1 MSYWRRL
8 TASSLCIAAF
18 AGCTVKPTAFTE
30 EEYRSLIQADQVA
43 WIGLIDPITGPV
55 TLDEAIAR
63 ALKYNLDHRVRLLE
77 QAQAAANFEAGKFDI
92 LPRLMANAGYH
103 WRDNEAIRDSIDSVT
118 GTPSLANPSISS
130 QRERTNA
137 DLTLSWSL
145 LDFGLGYYNAKQ
157 NADRILVANERRR
170 KAMHTLIRDVTT
182 TYWRALASQ
191 QLSEQVSESIREAE
205 QALDDADEILA
216 AQINNP
222 TDTLR
227 YQRNLLEN
235 LRLLE
240 NVERELASARI
251 ELATLL
257 SLPPGSRVELIEPAR
272 SGLRPLGEDMEEL
285 EAIALFSNADL
296 REQSYNARIA
306 AQETRKTLLR
316 MIPGL
321 SFNYGQNYD
330 DDTYLVNQQWNQAS
344 VTAGFNLFNILSAP
358 ANRRASQFGA
368 EVEETRRMA
377 VQVAVLSQLHL
388 SAHQYNDALRQYL
401 RAESIFNVDRRL
413 SELSRDQQ
421 VSQMGSPL
429 ERISSEVTEI
439 LSSVRMYQSMARVN
453 EACGRVQATLG
464 LEPQIGSLDE
474 LDLQELRREIVRS
487 YDQMAATNSQQWSCQ
502 VDGTATMESVMLEP
516 SILNEGLS
524 LPVGS

>member
-1 MSYWRRL
+1 MIDRL
-8 TASSLCIAAF
+8 RLMAGCLCIITF
-18 AGCTVKPTAFTE
+18 ASCAVRPTAFTE
-30 EEYRSLIQADQVA
+30 EQYRELIQLDQVA
-43 WIGLIDPITGPV
+43 WSGNMEPVTGPV

-77 QAQAAANFEAGKFDI
+77 QAQAAANFEAGKFDM

-118 GTPSLANPSISS
+118 GAPSLANPSISS
-130 QRERTNA
+130 QRERSNS

-157 NADRILVANERRR
+157 NADRILVASERRR
-170 KAMHTLIRDVTT
+170 KAMHNLIRDVTT
-182 TYWRALASQ
+182 TYWRALAAQ
-191 QLSEQVSESIREAE
+191 QLGEQVMQTIREAE
-205 QALDDADEILA
+205 QALADSNEILA

-257 SLPPGSRVELIEPAR
+257 SLPPGSQIELVEPTR
-272 SGLRPLGEDMEEL
+272 TDLRPLGEDMEEL

-321 SFNYGQNYD
+321 SFNYGQHYD

-344 VTAGFNLFNILSAP
+344 VTAGFNLFNVLAAP
-358 ANRRASQFGA
+358 ANRRASQYGA
-368 EVEETRRMA
+368 DVEETRRMA

-388 SAHQYNDALRQYL
+388 SAHHYNDALRQYF

-413 SELSRDQQ
+413 SELARGQQ

-453 EACGRVQATLG
+453 EACGRVQSTLG

-474 LDLQELRREIVRS
+474 LDLQQLRREIVLS
-487 YDQMAATNSQQWSCQ
+487 YEQLAATNSQGWSCQ
-502 VDGTATMESVMLEP
+502 IDGSTAIESAAVQPLTL
-516 SILNEGLS
+516 IDALS
-524 LPVGS
+524 AFSDS

>member
-1 MSYWRRL
+1 MGFARDFFVTGICS
-8 TASSLCIAAF
+8 IGM
-18 AGCTVKPTAFTE
+18 AGCTVSPTAFTE
-30 EEYRSLIQADQVA
+30 AEYRSLIQADQSA
-43 WIGLIDPITGPV
+43 WMSGMEAVSDPV
-55 TLDEAIAR
+55 SLDEAIAR

-77 QAQAAANFEAGKFDI
+77 QAQATANFEAGKFDM

-118 GTPSLANPSISS
+118 GEQSLANPSISS
-130 QRERTNA
+130 QRERSNA

-170 KAMHTLIRDVTT
+170 KAMHTLTRDVTT
-182 TYWRALASQ
+182 TYWRALAAQ
-191 QLSEQVSESIREAE
+191 QLSEQVSATIQEAE
-205 QALDDADEILA
+205 QALTDSRQILA

-257 SLPPGSRVELIEPAR
+257 SLPPGSQIELVEPAR
-272 SGLRPLGEDMEEL
+272 SGLRALDGDLEEL
-285 EAIALFSNADL
+285 EVIALRSNADL

-316 MIPGL
+316 MLPGL
-321 SFNYGQNYD
+321 SFNYGHNYD
-330 DDTYLVNQQWNQAS
+330 NDTYLVNEQWNQAS

-358 ANRRASQFGA
+358 ANRRASQYA
-368 EVEETRRMA
+368 ANVEEARRMA

-388 SAHQYNDALRQYL
+388 AAHHYNDALRQYS
-401 RAESIFNVDRRL
+401 RAEAIFEVDRSL
-413 SELSRDQQ
+413 SQLARGQELSQT
-421 VSQMGSPL
+421 GSPL
-429 ERISSEVTEI
+429 ERISSDVTEI

-464 LEPQIGSLDE
+464 LEPQISSVDE
-474 LDLQELRREIVRS
+474 TDLQTLRQEIVRS
-487 YDQMAATNSQQWSCQ
+487 YDEIAATNSQQWSCQ
-502 VDGTATMESVMLEP
+502 ADGSAAMDGAVSELQTRTA
-516 SILNEGLS
+516 GLS
-524 LPVGS
+524 MARDA